1 MISFVIIACNLH
13 SEPNAKKDTSVVQE
27 TIEIPVPIDQRHQ
40 FDDCQQDKPPILALH
55 GFLAA
60 GDTYL
65 SMENFFI
72 QKGWCRGAF
81 RVLDWDSLSQERL
94 DVIDAINDEIEDMK
108 SLYQTEQIILIGHS
122 AGGGLSL
129 DYLDNSMHHDTIAA
143 YIHLA
148 SFPIATPPTIPML
161 NIYSSADK
169 VVAESTEISSNDE
182 DIDHV
187 QNVDMNILDHFEVA
201 THSDVF
207 VHIQDFLEETLAI
220 AMDDRAPHSEMEIYG
235 KSVYFGSN
243 EIIRQA
249 DIYVYELQDA
259 ERTTN
264 TPLFVTQ
271 SNQFGL
277 FGPIPVNT
285 ETTYEIC
292 LKKSNEPTI
301 CHLFPYFDVSSSI
314 LRLRGVPE
322 EGLAAS
328 LLSSIPLE
336 NTSSVRF
343 VTFSSQQALIYGRD
357 SLLLEGEEL
366 ITEERATPEDSLIA
380 IFHYDANSD
389 EISQGDVP
397 LFQAFPF
404 LSGLDQYFSTTIS
417 EPLHLSFQDVD
428 ILIPRREHEVMLVQL
443 P

>member
-1 MISFVIIACNLH
+1 MIFFLGIACN
-13 SEPNAKKDTSVVQE
+13 PNPQKDTSVVHE

-40 FDDCQQDKPPILALH
+40 FDECQQDKPPILALH

-65 SMENFFI
+65 SMEDFFV

-108 SLYQTEQIILIGHS
+108 SIYQAEQIILIGHS

-129 DYLDNSMHHDTIAA
+129 DYLDNSLYHEKIAA

-169 VVAESTEISSNDE
+169 VVSESTEISSNDQNV
-182 DIDHV
+182 DHV
-187 QNVDMNILDHFEVA
+187 QNIDMNILDHFEVA

-207 VHIQDFLEETLAI
+207 VHIQDFLEETLALT
-220 AMDDRAPHSEMEIYG
+220 MDDTASSSEIEIYG

-243 EIIRQA
+243 EIIQQA
-249 DIYVYELQDA
+249 DIFVYELQDA

-277 FGPIPVNT
+277 FGPIPVNP

-292 LKKSNEPTI
+292 LKKTNEPSI
-301 CHLFPYFDVSSSI
+301 CHLFPYFDSSSSV

-322 EGLAAS
+322 EGLAAN

-357 SLLLEGEEL
+357 SLVLEGEEL
-366 ITEERATPEDSLIA
+366 ILEERAAPEDSLIA

-389 EISQGDVP
+389 EISDGDVP

-404 LSGLDQYFSTTIS
+404 LSGLDQYFSTGIS
-417 EPLHLSFQDVD
+417 DPLHLSFQDLD
-428 ILIPRREHEVMLVQL
+428 ILIPRREHEVMLIQL